1 MQNMY
6 DEKTKIKLE
15 LVYGIEEINPENA
28 FSILI
33 RHADRNKIPE
43 GEFGNEVELN
53 KLGFKRAL
61 EYGTKLSHLKIHT
74 IYTSPIKRCVQTAES
89 IREALKYDIE
99 IEESILLGDPGPFVY
114 DAKKAG
120 ASYME
125 LGFKKCYEKLLE
137 DEFVDGNRNTTEG
150 AEILTNFIKEKS
162 KNGGVNIFVSHDMI
176 VALYAYKTF
185 RKKYTLGSNWIKYL
199 DGLILKHNEI

>member
-6 DEKTKIKLE
+6 DEKTKLGLE
-15 LVYGIEEINPENA
+15 LLSRLEDINTEGSY
-28 FSILI
+28 SILI
-33 RHADRNKIPE
+33 RHGDRNKIPE

-53 KLGFKRAL
+53 DIGFKRSL
-61 EYGTKLSHLKIHT
+61 ELGAKLSHLKIHT

-89 IREALKYDIE
+89 IREALNLDIE
-99 IEESILLGDPGPFVY
+99 IIETSQLGDPGAFVH
-114 DAKKAG
+114 DAQKAG
-120 ASYME
+120 ESYME